1 MYSDFDKIFKEKEN
15 LKMPESIVS
24 AINSIKDLPKGYK
37 YVNKDNICM
46 LEPVSSEYEKDVQYK
61 ANVLIDKKIL
71 DALGNAPK
79 ELEYIFEYLYRTQI
93 PVEVEDF
100 KLLVNGK
107 SYDMK
112 ASQFNTDEL
121 KNGKKVL
128 LVPQKFLP
136 AKEIPIQIIGG
147 KKFKISFSRKPY
159 NSMDTMLFSNDD
171 FKSLDIKLYFHEN
184 DNNDEKFDVD
194 INIDLNIDEAKSVD
208 MLIDSLE
215 LYKAFMTAN
224 IIIGDSKMPE
234 LNNSNYNKEW
244 INSGIE
250 IWNKVK
256 RLEQLFDFK
265 FNPSKDLNEDEYTQL
280 LDLYDALVEKKEII
294 HYDCV
299 QNFTAQVTKTVNL
312 EEMLNKPGMN
322 IEFFENKTYNL
333 LGQAFEVFSFTR
345 ISNYII
351 TSIDQIENEV
361 IKFNIKAENDK
372 KIKLQQMYFL
382 TQDEAQDYS
391 KVNH

>member
-79 ELEYIFEYLYRTQI
+79 ELEYIFEYLYRTQT

-194 INIDLNIDEAKSVD
+194 INIDLNIDKAKSVD

>member
-79 ELEYIFEYLYRTQI
+79 ELECIFEYLYRTQT

>member
-79 ELEYIFEYLYRTQI
+79 ELEYIFEYLYRTQT

-224 IIIGDSKMPE
+224 IIIGNSKMPE

>member
-79 ELEYIFEYLYRTQI
+79 ELEYIFEYLYRTQT

-345 ISNYII
+345 ISDYII

>member
-79 ELEYIFEYLYRTQI
+79 ELEYIFEYLYRTQT

>member
-79 ELEYIFEYLYRTQI
+79 ELEYIFEYLYRTQT

-280 LDLYDALVEKKEII
+280 LDLYDALVEKK
-294 HYDCV
+294 
-299 QNFTAQVTKTVNL
+299 K
-312 EEMLNKPGMN
+312 
-322 IEFFENKTYNL
+322 
-333 LGQAFEVFSFTR
+333 
-345 ISNYII
+345 
-351 TSIDQIENEV
+351 
-361 IKFNIKAENDK
+361 
-372 KIKLQQMYFL
+372 
-382 TQDEAQDYS
+382 
-391 KVNH
+391 

>member
-79 ELEYIFEYLYRTQI
+79 ELEYIFEYLYRTQT
-93 PVEVEDF
+93 PVEVKDF

>member
-79 ELEYIFEYLYRTQI
+79 ELECIFEYLYRTQT

-224 IIIGDSKMPE
+224 IIIDDSKMPE

>member
-79 ELEYIFEYLYRTQI
+79 ELEYIFEYLYRTQT

-234 LNNSNYNKEW
+234 LNNTNYNKEW